1 MPDQEN
7 KEKAL
12 SALVDKLLRIVKDKE
27 SKSTAEKNEWRAR
40 PLAYETL
47 KNLVAPNLKENERLM
62 KGDLLLAKECL
73 GMSLPGSNHL
83 GVLKSLMTLQSVVKL
98 LKLSVRREFRPND
111 SKSDRSHV
119 VL

>member
-40 PLAYETL
+40 PLAYQGNRIR
-47 KNLVAPNLKENERLM
+47 NLMIVFGK
-62 KGDLLLAKECL
+62 
-73 GMSLPGSNHL
+73 
-83 GVLKSLMTLQSVVKL
+83 V
-98 LKLSVRREFRPND
+98 F
-111 SKSDRSHV
+111 
-119 VL
+119 